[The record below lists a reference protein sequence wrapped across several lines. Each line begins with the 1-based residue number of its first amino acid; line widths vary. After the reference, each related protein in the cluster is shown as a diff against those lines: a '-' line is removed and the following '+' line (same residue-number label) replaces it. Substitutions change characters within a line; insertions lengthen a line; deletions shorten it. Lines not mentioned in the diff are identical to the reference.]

1 MSKAA
6 LHVTY
11 LEQLVRGF
19 LVLLGH
25 GVRRRLGG
33 HSDAGEEGE
42 TGGEADGNAPGDAS
56 VGSGRVDGAGA
67 VRAEGDPVGYR
78 DETMVSS

>member
-1 MSKAA
+1 MSSCM
-6 LHVTY
+6 HVTY
-11 LEQLVRGF
+11 LEQLVGGF

-33 HSDAGEEGE
+33 HSDGGEEGE
-42 TGGEADGNAPGDAS
+42 TGGEAEGNAPGNAS

-67 VRAEGDPVGYR
+67 VRAEGDPVCYR
-78 DETMVSS
+78 DETRVSS